1 MSWVTEAPRKAH
13 HGRREL
19 RMVWAWAD
27 PEINRFVGSSGEAAV
42 PWPHVQQI
50 CRVERRR
57 QLVRGGQAIKTEVE
71 ISYAITSAPPTR
83 ADATGLLRGL
93 RGHWGIENKTHWVRD
108 VTMDEDRC
116 QVRTGAAPEVFAAC
130 RNLALAL
137 LRRAGYAN
145 IAAAQRTCAGR
156 PRNAVRLLLSGGIT

>member
-27 PEINRFVGSSGEAAV
+27 AEINRLVGCSGEAAV

-57 QLVRGGQAIKTEVE
+57 QVVRGGKVIRTEVE
-71 ISYAITSAPPTR
+71 ISYAITSASPKR
-83 ADATGLLRGL
+83 ADATRLLHGL
-93 RGHWGIENKTHWVRD
+93 RGHWGIENKVHYVRD

-137 LRRAGYAN
+137 LRRAGHAN

-156 PRNAVRLLLSGGIT
+156 PHEAIRMLLSAGIT